1 MADFDRT
8 YAVPSGSTWP
18 KFPTGLESWGQ
29 SGKPQLR
36 TTTQVGRTWEESYPP
51 MKASDPN
58 TRAFLAYI
66 NQLWQNRTIFTIK
79 HPHLET
85 PIGVP
90 VDNMYAY
97 GANQTGTT
105 LQVTK
110 NSSGAQTA
118 VSGTL
123 KVGDIISIA
132 GVNTIF
138 DITADVSNFTSV
150 TISPPLISGMNFI
163 AYAAITYTGVTFRA
177 TLVEDITLPVA
188 SYNTF
193 YEGLRL
199 KFREVP

>member
-1 MADFDRT
+1 MDFNRT

-29 SGKPQLR
+29 SGKGQFR

-51 MKASDPN
+51 MKADAAN
-58 TRAFLAYI
+58 TRAFIAYL
-66 NQLWQNRTIFTIK
+66 NQLWNQKTIFTIK

-163 AYAAITYTGVTFRA
+163 AYAVITYTGVTFRA
-177 TLVEDITLPVA
+177 TLAEELVLPRS
-188 SYNTF
+188 SYIEW
-193 YEGLRL
+193 YEGLTIRL
-199 KFREVP
+199 RECP